1 MVPPVPVYM
10 KFYFF
15 NVDNA
20 ADVVS
25 KGAKPFLS
33 EKGPYVYK
41 ETRRKED
48 LLTVDGDKLHYS
60 TYMDY
65 TFDKVSF
72 NFKLC
77 LLHTLRIQKILSS
90 YIQ

>member
-1 MVPPVPVYM
+1 VVPPVPVYM

-20 ADVVS
+20 ANVTLF
-25 KGAKPFLS
+25 GEKPFLS

-41 ETRRKED
+41 ENRRKED

-60 TYMDY
+60 QYMDY
-65 TFDKVSF
+65 TFDQVDL
-72 NFKLC
+72 KLS
-77 LLHTLRIQKILSS
+77 LMHTEAEPS
-90 YIQ
+90 